1 MAVPAASTATRLV
14 QLDILETPMAEFRL
28 RTNAFPE
35 NGLMPKAQ
43 EYRHEGFGVDGDNV
57 SPALSWE
64 GVPAEA
70 KSLAVT
76 VYDPDAPTGSGFWH
90 WVAVN
95 LPVGTTSLPT
105 GAGAPGG
112 AQLPAGTV
120 QVRND
125 YGDEGFGGAA
135 PPRGDK
141 PHRYIF
147 RVHALKV
154 DSLPITPDTTNAIAR
169 FMIHLNEI
177 ASASY
182 TGLYALK

>member
-28 RTNAFPE
+28 RTDAFPE

-43 EYRHEGFGVDGDNV
+43 EYRHEGFGVDGDNL

-105 GAGAPGG
+105 GAGAP
-112 AQLPAGTV
+112 AARNCRPAPCRYATTTATRV
-120 QVRND
+120 SAV
-125 YGDEGFGGAA
+125 
-135 PPRGDK
+135 PR
-141 PHRYIF
+141 R
-147 RVHALKV
+147 REAT
-154 DSLPITPDTTNAIAR
+154 SPIATS
-169 FMIHLNEI
+169 
-177 ASASY
+177 SAC
-182 TGLYALK
+182 TR